1 MTFAQIFLRMV
12 IAPVLRMVLA
22 LIYCLGF
29 LTLMILAFDEN
40 RRAIFWMA
48 RRLGLSA

>member
-12 IAPVLRMVLA
+12 IAPVLRKGKLLFNFICSKPA
-22 LIYCLGF
+22 SHL
-29 LTLMILAFDEN
+29 
-40 RRAIFWMA
+40 WMA